1 MKPFRK
7 TNIPEKDPDW
17 FNFLAECDCKPN
29 GEENY
34 D

>member
-7 TNIPEKDPDW
+7 TNIPEKDPDYLE
-17 FNFLAECDCKPN
+17 FLAECGCKTN

-34 D
+34 

>member
-7 TNIPEKDPDW
+7 TNIRENDPDW
-17 FNFLAECDCKPN
+17 HKFLSECDCKPN

-34 D
+34 